1 MRYFSGHAPPPY
13 RRRHIDPGG
22 GTLLST
28 RHSLHCIV
36 PPGLLDRLARASN
49 EETRNAA
56 LDTLALDRRFRL
68 SRAESAARTG
78 GFLARPITFG
88 RTGGQPNRTIYDQQH
103 SESQTPG
110 VAVRSEG
117 QPPV

>member
-1 MRYFSGHAPPPY
+1 MRYFSGHAPPLY
-13 RRRHIDPGG
+13 QRRRIDFGREA
-22 GTLLST
+22 LLST
-28 RHSLHCIV
+28 RHPLHCIV
-36 PPGLLDRLARASN
+36 PPGLLDRVARGAGD

-68 SRAESAARTG
+68 SRAESAARAG

-88 RTGGQPNRTIYDQQH
+88 RAGGQPNRTIYDQQH

-110 VAVRSEG
+110 VAV
-117 QPPV
+117 